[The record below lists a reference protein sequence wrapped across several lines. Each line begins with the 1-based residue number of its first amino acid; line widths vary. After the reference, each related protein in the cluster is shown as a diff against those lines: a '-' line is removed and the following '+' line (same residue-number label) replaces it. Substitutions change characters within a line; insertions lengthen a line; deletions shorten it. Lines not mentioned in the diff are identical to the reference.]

1 MAAARRR
8 IFRSVEAVG
17 LDFVHSK
24 WTGESIVAVVVSTQ
38 SRVRHIMRKQSFS
51 LRFLLKRMGLPR
63 QARDQHSNIGKALKK
78 RDAFPQV
85 ISGNRFEW
93 GMVVQVRKRTSCCQ
107 KYQQNT
113 KQ

>member
-38 SRVRHIMRKQSFS
+38 SRVRHMRKQSFS
-51 LRFLLKRMGLPR
+51 LLFLLKLMGLPR
-63 QARDQHSNIGKALKK
+63 QARDQHRESTQKEM
-78 RDAFPQV
+78 
-85 ISGNRFEW
+85 RFL
-93 GMVVQVRKRTSCCQ
+93 R
-107 KYQQNT
+107 
-113 KQ
+113 

>member
-38 SRVRHIMRKQSFS
+38 SRVRHMRKQSFS
-51 LRFLLKRMGLPR
+51 LLKLMGLPR
-63 QARDQHSNIGKALKK
+63 QARDQHRESTQKEM
-78 RDAFPQV
+78 
-85 ISGNRFEW
+85 RFL
-93 GMVVQVRKRTSCCQ
+93 R
-107 KYQQNT
+107 
-113 KQ
+113 